1 MHRHHPEYDAGPR
14 RDPVLHDWPPQFDA
28 AAEVHLVGHQIRA
41 IGQERQPPQPPVEA
55 STRLRCTHQQA
66 AAMSAAAGHRR
77 GHGHSLIRLGDA
89 YSAAGQHSSARESW
103 AQALELLGNIR
114 PPDADRISVALR
126 TGQPGSSA
134 EST

>member
-1 MHRHHPEYDAGPR
+1 
-14 RDPVLHDWPPQFDA
+14 
-28 AAEVHLVGHQIRA
+28 
-41 IGQERQPPQPPVEA
+41 
-55 STRLRCTHQQA
+55 
-66 AAMSAAAGHRR
+66 MSAAAGHRR
-77 GHGHSLIRLGDA
+77 GHGHSLIRLADA

-114 PPDADRISVALR
+114 PPDADRIRAALR